1 MIISLAIMVG
11 TRVFSDGVIFELDEV
26 GELFFAVAALIFALA
41 TLGFSRRRRG
51 ALAHAGS

>member
-51 ALAHAGS
+51 TLAHAGS